1 MKIFIN
7 LKLKKEKYKM
17 IKKFLNKKKLLLLV
31 SFFYLFT
38 NINVYGMDQQE
49 QKIDILEE
57 QNLKIDDNNQV
68 QNDQK
73 QEQQAVDSQFQD
85 NKQNKIEEKSIE
97 LDFIKKEL
105 TAKEKGKKKPI

>member
-17 IKKFLNKKKLLLLV
+17 IKKFLNKKRLLLLV

-38 NINVYGMDQQE
+38 NINIYGMDEQQQQQQE
-49 QKIDILEE
+49 KEKVDNIEE

-68 QNDQK
+68 QN
-73 QEQQAVDSQFQD
+73 
-85 NKQNKIEEKSIE
+85 NKIVINANRDKLID
-97 LDFIKKEL
+97 LLKKNLNDKKTNFNNILPKIKKRRR
-105 TAKEKGKKKPI
+105 